1 VETGEIEEE
10 LMVTGVEEVVEE
22 AGVGE
27 TMVVG
32 VAEMKEAGVVEM
44 MEAGVV
50 EMMEEEEG
58 EDMEVVVVEGG
69 MEEEEE
75 EEEEEETGEDLQDKT
90 TFGNQRQVRNVDE
103 YVIHLTPPD
112 KLVA

>member
-1 VETGEIEEE
+1 
-10 LMVTGVEEVVEE
+10 MVTGVEEVVEVVEE

-32 VAEMKEAGVVEM
+32 VAEMKEVGVVEM
-44 MEAGVV
+44 TEVGVV

-58 EDMEVVVVEGG
+58 EDMVVVVEGG
-69 MEEEEE
+69 MEEEG
-75 EEEEEETGEDLQDKT
+75 EEETGEDLQDKT

-103 YVIHLTPPD
+103 YVITTPQTCSL
-112 KLVA
+112 KSYQV